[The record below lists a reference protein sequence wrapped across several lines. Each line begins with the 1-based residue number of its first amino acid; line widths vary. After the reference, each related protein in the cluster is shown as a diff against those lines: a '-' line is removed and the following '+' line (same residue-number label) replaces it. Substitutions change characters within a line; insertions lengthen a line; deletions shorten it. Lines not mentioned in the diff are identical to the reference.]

1 VIFVNGRN
9 SWYQISLYVSL
20 RYQEP
25 ESRER
30 FAPEVMELKHSVDR
44 AWQNAGEPRDLALFM
59 GTYAGIYHQRFFM
72 PPTVGKHCPEI
83 LDELTVSRIP
93 PPRPVYLKNIIAGSD
108 QALKYWYPEFDPNYR
123 QIIQTREI

>member
-1 VIFVNGRN
+1 VSGRN

-20 RYQEP
+20 RYEEP

-30 FAPEVMELKHSVDR
+30 FAPEVMELKRSVDR
-44 AWQNAGEPRDLALFM
+44 AWREAGEPRDLALFM

-83 LDELTVSRIP
+83 LDDLTVSRIP
-93 PPRPVYLKNIIAGSD
+93 APRPVYLKNIIAGSD
-108 QALKYWYPEFDPNYR
+108 KALKYWYPEFDPNYR
-123 QIIQTREI
+123 QIIQTHDI